1 MKQAEIRSEKNSSTE
16 AQNLEP
22 WTNPT
27 VVGKPLPR
35 VDGYER
41 VSGSAIYPADL
52 ILPDMLHAAILRCP
66 HPHAIVKNLNTEAAR
81 KSPGVRAIVSSA
93 DPEGK
98 LVVPYPWWV
107 PEGPPVLLFDQHC
120 RCQGEEV
127 AAVAADTPY
136 EAHDALRLIK
146 VEYEDLPHLLHPQDA
161 LKPGQ
166 PLLHNT
172 GNLVRR
178 PDTYQRGDVAKGFGE
193 ADVLV
198 EETYETSCEIH
209 ATVET
214 HVAVARWEGEQ
225 LTVWVPTQAIYE
237 EQKSLAATLRL
248 PVSSVRVISQYVGG
262 SFGCKAELSKHT
274 LIAALLARK
283 TRRPVKLALSREE
296 SFLCAG
302 NRPPNVMCLKAGAK
316 KDGSLTALE
325 FTNLGAVGAYADWA
339 DAAGWAAGSY
349 ACPNIRTQDT
359 EVYINAGKARAFR
372 GPGAAQSA
380 WALEQMIDMLAD
392 KIGMDPVEFRLKNVP
407 ATHPRTG
414 EPYTS
419 IELRE
424 CLLKGAEAFGWTKA
438 RAARAS
444 SSDPV
449 KRGVGVASCRWI
461 TEGGP
466 PTTVIVTLFPDGSA
480 TLNMAAAD
488 QGTGT
493 KTIMAMVVA
502 EELGIPLQKI
512 HVEHADTGTTQYG
525 KSGGGSHSVM
535 VYAPAVRAAAADVK
549 RQLLEIAAG
558 ELKRPAIE
566 LSLKDGKIVPVR
578 EPGQPKNLSELK
590 DLTRREQIAGI
601 GHPPPEPKGRL
612 IASFGA
618 QFAEVEVNVHTGEIR
633 VIRLLACHDSGRV
646 MNPLTHE
653 SQIFGGMVMG
663 IGFALTEQ
671 RVLDDH
677 QTGRMVN
684 ANWHDY
690 KIPTA
695 KDVPLDQSCLTID
708 PQDAE
713 CNSTGAK
720 GVGEIGTV
728 PTAPAI
734 ANAVYRATGIRV
746 TKAPISPMQMLA
758 LLAARRE
765 AR

>member
-1 MKQAEIRSEKNSSTE
+1 MRCLSAYFQGGSPCGGIEKRRRIGVKQTEISSERNSSTD

-66 HPHAIVKNLNTEAAR
+66 HPHAIVKNLNTEAA
-81 KSPGVRAIVSSA
+81 
-93 DPEGK
+93 
-98 LVVPYPWWV
+98 
-107 PEGPPVLLFDQHC
+107 
-120 RCQGEEV
+120 
-127 AAVAADTPY
+127 
-136 EAHDALRLIK
+136 
-146 VEYEDLPHLLHPQDA
+146 
-161 LKPGQ
+161 
-166 PLLHNT
+166 
-172 GNLVRR
+172 
-178 PDTYQRGDVAKGFGE
+178 
-193 ADVLV
+193 VLV
-198 EETYETSCEIH
+198 EETYETSCEID

-349 ACPNIRTQDT
+349 ACSNIRTQDT

-380 WALEQMIDMLAD
+380 WALEQMIDMVAD

-493 KTIMAMVVA
+493 KT
-502 EELGIPLQKI
+502 
-512 HVEHADTGTTQYG
+512 
-525 KSGGGSHSVM
+525 
-535 VYAPAVRAAAADVK
+535 
-549 RQLLEIAAG
+549 
-558 ELKRPAIE
+558 
-566 LSLKDGKIVPVR
+566 
-578 EPGQPKNLSELK
+578 
-590 DLTRREQIAGI
+590 
-601 GHPPPEPKGRL
+601 
-612 IASFGA
+612 
-618 QFAEVEVNVHTGEIR
+618 
-633 VIRLLACHDSGRV
+633 
-646 MNPLTHE
+646 
-653 SQIFGGMVMG
+653 
-663 IGFALTEQ
+663 
-671 RVLDDH
+671 
-677 QTGRMVN
+677 
-684 ANWHDY
+684 
-690 KIPTA
+690 
-695 KDVPLDQSCLTID
+695 
-708 PQDAE
+708 
-713 CNSTGAK
+713 
-720 GVGEIGTV
+720 
-728 PTAPAI
+728 
-734 ANAVYRATGIRV
+734 
-746 TKAPISPMQMLA
+746 
-758 LLAARRE
+758 
-765 AR
+765 

>member
-1 MKQAEIRSEKNSSTE
+1 M
-16 AQNLEP
+16 
-22 WTNPT
+22 
-27 VVGKPLPR
+27 
-35 VDGYER
+35 
-41 VSGSAIYPADL
+41 
-52 ILPDMLHAAILRCP
+52 
-66 HPHAIVKNLNTEAAR
+66 VKSLNTEAAR
-81 KSPGVRAIVSSA
+81 KSPGVRAIMSSA

-107 PEGPPVLLFDQHC
+107 PAGPPVLLFDQHC
-120 RCQGEEV
+120 RYQGDEV
-127 AAVAADTPY
+127 AAVAAETSY
-136 EAHDALRLIK
+136 QAHDAIHLIR
-146 VEYEDLPHLLHPQDA
+146 VEYVELPHLLRAQDA
-161 LKPGQ
+161 LKPGKA
-166 PLLHNT
+166 LVHTT
-172 GNLVRR
+172 GNLVRHAEK
-178 PDTYQRGDVAKGFGE
+178 YERGDLAKGFSE
-193 ADVLV
+193 ADALV
-198 EETYETSCEIH
+198 EEIYETSCEIH

-225 LTVWVPTQAIYE
+225 VTVWVPTQAIYE
-237 EQKSLAATLRL
+237 ERKALAAILGL
-248 PVSSVRVISQYVGG
+248 PISSVRVISQYVGG

-283 TRRPVKLALSREE
+283 TRRPVKLALTREE

-302 NRPPNVMCLKAGAK
+302 NRPPNVMRLMAGAK

-349 ACPNIRTQDT
+349 ACPNVLTQDT

-372 GPGAAQSA
+372 GPGAVQSA
-380 WALEQMIDMLAD
+380 WALEQMIDALAD
-392 KIGMDPVEFRLKNVP
+392 KIGMDPVEFRVKNIPTV
-407 ATHPRTG
+407 HPRTG
-414 EPYTS
+414 ESYTS
-419 IELRE
+419 IGLRE
-424 CLLKGAEAFGWTKA
+424 CLLKGAEAFGWKKA

-444 SSDPV
+444 TDDPI
-449 KRGVGVASCRWI
+449 KSGVGVAACRWI

-480 TLNMAAAD
+480 GLNMAAAD

-502 EELGIPLQKI
+502 EELGIPLEKI
-512 HVEHADTGTTQYG
+512 HIEYADTGTTQYG

-549 RQLLEIAAG
+549 RQVLQVAAG
-558 ELKRPAIE
+558 ELKQSATE
-566 LSLKDGKIVPVR
+566 LSFKDGKIVPLNDSRKVR
-578 EPGQPKNLSELK
+578 SLSELK
-590 DLTRREQIAGI
+590 DLAQREQITGI
-601 GHPPPEPKGRL
+601 GHPASEPKGKL
-612 IASFGA
+612 VAAYAA

-663 IGFALTEQ
+663 IGFALTER
-671 RVLDDH
+671 RVLDEH

-695 KDVPLDQSCLTID
+695 KDVPLDQLCLTID
-708 PQDAE
+708 PHDLE
-713 CNSTGAK
+713 CNSVGAK
-720 GVGEIGTV
+720 GAGEIGAV
-728 PTAPAI
+728 PPAPAI
-734 ANAVYRATGIRV
+734 ANAVYHATGIRV
-746 TKAPISPMQMLA
+746 SRSPISPMQMLA
-758 LLAARRE
+758 SLAARRE